1 MKKET
6 IKKIIISITIFAIL
20 LLAEYFGLS
29 FLKNYTI
36 LFCNSNQSID
46 IKTELSNIT
55 GALPKE
61 GAYSVKVI
69 TKNDNEINIY
79 YMNDGK
85 INNYET
91 NIQNLSVKSYIT
103 ENLIEDGISGT
114 ILYYGIMLFT
124 AIALILLIIYSFVSK
139 NPIKGIT
146 KVLYLILSIITIFT
160 LLCVLPMLSKNYGG
174 DFYYYTIILGL
185 YIIGF
190 VYGYKNK
197 IFFLPTILMIPI
209 YILANWF
216 NYRNGL
222 LFRLDSWC
230 AYIFLNFIGGL
241 TGRILEKNK
250 GMKRKNFIF
259 YAIITMLI
267 IIGININKIE
277 SRTATSLISSCS
289 KMCLLGVIYSIIA
302 YFIYIIGKKLN
313 ENKKKEVI
321 KNNIFIEP
329 IIISILI
336 IALFLTNIYFLK
348 PHNYIESNLQNY
360 SKKLEKQYSYKVVQ
374 GNVYVTSD
382 YGQKWTQVPVEF
394 KNLYPSESDFASN
407 SYWMDENKMIFEIEE
422 GTIVFAYSDDNGKNW
437 NYSALTDCNGYTVYM
452 KFFDKNN
459 GIAVICV
466 GTELGQRE
474 HLRVAKTT
482 DEGKIWTTQ
491 KGDKA
496 TIRINRG
503 ANIEFT
509 DMKNGKI
516 ENISYDGTKTIYITN
531 DGGKTWKKE

>member
-6 IKKIIISITIFAIL
+6 IKKIIISIIILGIL
-20 LLAEYFGLS
+20 LLSEYWGLG

-55 GALPKE
+55 GALPNE

-69 TKNDNEINIY
+69 TRNNDKINIY
-79 YMNDGK
+79 YMNNGK
-85 INNYET
+85 INNYDT
-91 NIQNLSVKSYIT
+91 TIQNLSFKSYIT
-103 ENLIEDGISGT
+103 KNLSEYGVSGT
-114 ILYYGIMLFT
+114 ILQNIIMLFT
-124 AIALILLIIYSFVSK
+124 AIALILLIIYLFVSK
-139 NPIKGIT
+139 NPIKGVT

-160 LLCVLPMLSKNYGG
+160 LLCILPMLSKNYGG

-222 LFRLDSWC
+222 LFTIDSGC

-241 TGRILEKNK
+241 TGRILKKNK
-250 GMKRKNFIF
+250 GMKRKHFIL
-259 YAIITMLI
+259 YAIITIMI
-267 IIGININKIE
+267 MVGININKIE
-277 SRTATSLISSCS
+277 SRTATNLISGCF
-289 KMCLLGVIYSIIA
+289 KICILGIIYSIIA
-302 YFIYIIGKKLN
+302 YFIYITGKRIN
-313 ENKKKEVI
+313 NNKEKEVI
-321 KNNIFIEP
+321 KNNIFIEA

-336 IALFLTNIYFLK
+336 ITLFLVNIYFLK
-348 PHNYIESNLQNY
+348 PHNYIESNLKTY
-360 SKKLEKQYSYKVVQ
+360 SEKLKEKYSYKIVQ
-374 GNVYVTSD
+374 ENVYVTSD
-382 YGQKWTQVPVEF
+382 YGQNWTQVPVEF
-394 KNLYPSESDFASN
+394 KNLYSTENDFASN
-407 SYWMDENKMIFEIEE
+407 SYWVNESKMIFEIEE
-422 GTIVFAYSDDNGKNW
+422 GKIVFTYSDNNGETW
-437 NYSALTDCNGYTVYM
+437 NYSTITDCNGYTVYM

-459 GIAVICV
+459 GLAVICV

-474 HLRVAKTT
+474 YLRVAKTT
-482 DEGKIWTTQ
+482 DGGKIWTTQ
-491 KGDKA
+491 KGESA
-496 TIRINRG
+496 IIRINRG

-509 DMKNGKI
+509 DMENGKI
-516 ENISYDGTKTIYITN
+516 ENISYSGTKTIYITN
-531 DGGKTWKKE
+531 DGGETWKEE

>member
-6 IKKIIISITIFAIL
+6 IKKIIISITIFSIL
-20 LLAEYFGLS
+20 LLSEYFGLN
-29 FLKNYTI
+29 FIKNYTI

-46 IKTELSNIT
+46 IKTELSHLT
-55 GALPKE
+55 GALPNE

-69 TKNDNEINIY
+69 TRNENEINIY

-91 NIQNLSVKSYIT
+91 NIQNLSFKSYIT

-124 AIALILLIIYSFVSK
+124 AIALLLLIMHIFISK
-139 NPIKGIT
+139 NSIRGIT
-146 KVLYLILSIITIFT
+146 KGLYLILSIITIFT
-160 LLCVLPMLSKNYGG
+160 LLCVLPMLSKNHGG
-174 DFYYYTIILGL
+174 DFYFYTIILGL

-222 LFRLDSWC
+222 LFMIDSGC

-250 GMKRKNFIF
+250 GMKRKHFIV
-259 YAIITMLI
+259 YAIITIMI
-267 IIGININKIE
+267 IVGININKIE
-277 SRTATSLISSCS
+277 YRTATSLISSCS
-289 KMCLLGVIYSIIA
+289 KMCLSGGIYSIIA
-302 YFIYIIGKKLN
+302 YFIYIIGKKIN
-313 ENKKKEVI
+313 ENKKKEVV

-336 IALFLTNIYFLK
+336 IALFFTNIYFLK

-360 SKKLEKQYSYKVVQ
+360 SEKLEEQYGYKVVQ
-374 GNVYVTSD
+374 ENVYVTSD
-382 YGQKWTQVPVEF
+382 YGQNWTQVPVEF
-394 KNLYPSESDFASN
+394 KNLYPSESDFVNN
-407 SYWMDENKMIFEIEE
+407 SYWVDENKMIFEIEG
-422 GTIVFAYSDDNGKNW
+422 GTIVFTYSDDNGESW

-482 DEGKIWTTQ
+482 DGGKIWTTQ
-491 KGDKA
+491 KGENA

-509 DMKNGKI
+509 DMKSGKI
-516 ENISYDGTKTIYITN
+516 ENISYSGTKTIYITN
-531 DGGKTWKKE
+531 DGGETWKEK